1 MLLNP
6 NQLKSGIQAVL
17 KESKLSSGSGSATDL
32 TSENRLNNLL
42 EANGLGPED
51 VISQVG
57 SMMRCAENENTRLS
71 AAKLGL
77 ELNKMIGSKNDQG
90 NLGPVVNIVITG
102 FNPTEVN
109 PILIP
114 RVNL

>member
-1 MLLNP
+1 M
-6 NQLKSGIQAVL
+6 
-17 KESKLSSGSGSATDL
+17 
-32 TSENRLNNLL
+32 TSENRLSDLL
-42 EANGLGPED
+42 EINGLSPED
-51 VISQVG
+51 VISNVG
-57 SMMRCAENENTRLS
+57 SMMRTAENENNRLS
-71 AAKLGL
+71 AIKLGL
-77 ELNKMIGSKNDQG
+77 ELNKLIGSKGNDG

>member
-6 NQLKSGIQAVL
+6 NQLKTGIQAVL
-17 KESKLSSGSGSATDL
+17 KESKLSTSNSVMDL

-51 VISQVG
+51 VLSQVG
-57 SMMRCAENENTRLS
+57 SMMRCAENETTRLS
-71 AAKLGL
+71 AAKMGL
-77 ELNKMIGSKNDQG
+77 ELNKLIGSGKDAASM
-90 NLGPVVNIVITG
+90 GPVVNIIISG
-102 FNPTEVN
+102 FNSEIEVN

-114 RVNL
+114 R